1 MQNQNTK
8 LKLKNL
14 TKESGVYKMLDK
26 SGNVIGVAV
35 AKASIFYFLQAFGT
49 LPENMNFGI
58 KSSVVKTFLQSNSV
72 KVKIGNSRRNLDTE
86 DIAKIGSS
94 QTLYLECMIRKDKL
108 AKINKIK
115 EKRKS
120 N

>member
-1 MQNQNTK
+1 
-8 LKLKNL
+8 
-14 TKESGVYKMLDK
+14 
-26 SGNVIGVAV
+26 
-35 AKASIFYFLQAFGT
+35 
-49 LPENMNFGI
+49 
-58 KSSVVKTFLQSNSV
+58 V

>member
-1 MQNQNTK
+1 M
-8 LKLKNL
+8 
-14 TKESGVYKMLDK
+14 VD
-26 SGNVIGVAV
+26 IF
-35 AKASIFYFLQAFGT
+35 SIAPNY
-49 LPENMNFGI
+49 
-58 KSSVVKTFLQSNSV
+58 
-72 KVKIGNSRRNLDTE
+72 LDTE